1 MVQGTDGTSG
11 TNGTS
16 GTGFSSISPTTN
28 NNVLTANGTAN
39 SANSEPNLTFNAS
52 LNLLT
57 VTGNETVTGTLNS
70 TGNFVA
76 QGTWTLRTDPTTQ
89 LTTNGYYGELVTFG
103 GTGPSTQYSVYQ
115 WKAGPAWSLT
125 DANTA
130 SSSRNLLAI
139 AIEAE
144 FSRGMLLRGYVYNS
158 SWNWTSIGGELYLSS
173 TTAGAMT
180 QTQPS
185 GSGDIVRVVGYA
197 ISADLIYFNP
207 SQDWIELA

>member
-1 MVQGTDGTSG
+1 MLIQHLHQE
-11 TNGTS
+11 
-16 GTGFSSISPTTN
+16 IYWQ
-28 NNVLTANGTAN
+28 
-39 SANSEPNLTFNAS
+39 
-52 LNLLT
+52 LL
-57 VTGNETVTGTLNS
+57 LI
-70 TGNFVA
+70 A
-76 QGTWTLRTDPTTQ
+76 Q
-89 LTTNGYYGELVTFG
+89 
-103 GTGPSTQYSVYQ
+103 
-115 WKAGPAWSLT
+115 
-125 DANTA
+125 
-130 SSSRNLLAI
+130 
-139 AIEAE
+139 

>member
-1 MVQGTDGTSG
+1 
-11 TNGTS
+11 
-16 GTGFSSISPTTN
+16 
-28 NNVLTANGTAN
+28 
-39 SANSEPNLTFNAS
+39 
-52 LNLLT
+52 
-57 VTGNETVTGTLNS
+57 
-70 TGNFVA
+70 
-76 QGTWTLRTDPTTQ
+76 
-89 LTTNGYYGELVTFG
+89 LVTFG
-103 GTGPSTQYSVYQ
+103 GTGPSTQYDVYQ

-139 AIEAE
+139 AIQAE

>member
-1 MVQGTDGTSG
+1 MVG
-11 TNGTS
+11 
-16 GTGFSSISPTTN
+16 
-28 NNVLTANGTAN
+28 
-39 SANSEPNLTFNAS
+39 
-52 LNLLT
+52 
-57 VTGNETVTGTLNS
+57 
-70 TGNFVA
+70 
-76 QGTWTLRTDPTTQ
+76 
-89 LTTNGYYGELVTFG
+89 FG
-103 GTGPSTQYSVYQ
+103 GAGASTTYSVYQ

-130 SSSRNLLAI
+130 GDSKNLLAI
-139 AIEAE
+139 SVSNA
-144 FSRGMLLRGYVYNS
+144 FYKGMLLRGYVYNS

-197 ISADLIYFNP
+197 ISEYLIYFNP